1 MKETRAQAARRIN
14 DLYVNKKITRE
25 EWSVLFD
32 TMSDLSKWGADGII
46 EAPKKG
52 PHKA

>member
-14 DLYVNKKITRE
+14 DLYMNRKITRE

-32 TMSDLSKWGADGII
+32 TMSDLSKWKADGLVQ
-46 EAPKKG
+46 EKTCKP
-52 PHKA
+52 